1 MHDVL
6 LIGLGILIGGI
17 ACALS
22 AKLLGWFNKQVA
34 SVEASIDKK

>member
-6 LIGLGILIGGI
+6 LIGLGFLIGAV
-17 ACALS
+17 ACAMS

-34 SVEASIDKK
+34 SVEASLEKK